1 LPTVFQRL
9 TLVLAALAITI
20 APAAAAP
27 AKKPAPKA
35 AAKAPAKPVAKVTPK
50 PAAPPAL
57 PDTPEIA
64 ELRRAF
70 RFAFPIYEV
79 LRTRS
84 LQLARAEKEGVPGAV
99 NMLLP
104 KTTLVTASD
113 RDVTTPNNDT
123 LYSHAW
129 LDLSGGPQMLTVP
142 GLPGRYHSAALM
154 SLQTD
159 NTAILGTRT
168 GGNGG
173 RYMIVGPGWKGDAPQ
188 GAELVRSAT
197 NDAWLLVRVLVN
209 GERDLANAAKGL
221 SGFTLSPAEGG
232 AAPVPMMA
240 APANPGGKTFLAAVN
255 EGLLRSIANPDLTA
269 RAGEF
274 AGLGIGTT
282 PTPEQEALWTKWLP
296 SLRAELKAGLANA
309 GQVIDGWS
317 YPPMAIGDFG
327 KDDDLRSYVALG
339 GLAAL
344 PRIEAM
350 YLTARTDKDG
360 QPLTGAKS
368 WRVKLPP
375 RMPIGAFWS
384 LTMYEA
390 APDGRLFFVPNELN
404 RYAVGDRS
412 DHLRAERDG
421 SYEIFVQNAMP
432 QGERV
437 VNWLPAPKGKFVLVF
452 RAYLPRA
459 QMLDGSFRLP
469 PVEQGEVI
477 P

>member
-1 LPTVFQRL
+1 MLA
-9 TLVLAALAITI
+9 LAAFAIAAT
-20 APAAAAP
+20 PVVAAAP
-27 AKKPAPKA
+27 AKKPVAKAAAKPAPKA
-35 AAKAPAKPVAKVTPK
+35 APKPVA
-50 PAAPPAL
+50 PPPL

-79 LRTRS
+79 LRTRT
-84 LQLARAEKEGVPGAV
+84 LQLDRAEKAGFPNAV
-99 NMLLP
+99 NVILP
-104 KTTLVTASD
+104 KTTLATASD
-113 RDVTTPNNDT
+113 REVTTPNNDT
-123 LYSHAW
+123 LYGSAW
-129 LDLSGGPQMLTVP
+129 LDLSGGPQILTVP
-142 GLPGRYHSAALM
+142 GLPARYHSAALM

-197 NDAWLLVRVLVN
+197 NDAWLLIRVLVN
-209 GERDLANAAKGL
+209 GEKDLDAAAKGL
-221 SGFTLSPAEGG
+221 AGFTLTAAEGD
-232 AAPVPMMA
+232 AAPVPMLP
-240 APANPGGKTFLAAVN
+240 APPNPGGKTFLAAVN
-255 EGLLRSIANPDLTA
+255 EGLLRSIANPELTA

-274 AGLGIGTT
+274 AALGIGTT
-282 PTPEQEALWTKWLP
+282 PTPEQEALWSKWLP

-309 GQVIDGWS
+309 GETVDGWS
-317 YPPMAIGDFG
+317 YPAMAIGDFG

-350 YLTARTDKDG
+350 YLTARTDKEG

-368 WRVKLPP
+368 WRVKLPA

-390 APDGRLFFVPNELN
+390 APDGRLFFVPNQIN
-404 RYAVGDRS
+404 RFSVGDRS
-412 DHLRAERDG
+412 DHLRPERDG

-459 QMLDGSFRLP
+459 QFLDGSFRLP
-469 PVEQGEVI
+469 PVEEGELI